1 MGLCIL
7 IIPVA
12 QILLKLG
19 SKKED
24 GLLSRFL
31 RPYLLLGFFLLF
43 IVSILSVY
51 SFQEVPLKTSAAW
64 SSLSFVLVALSSKFL
79 LKEPFPIT
87 RWLGCFLIFVGIF
100 VFHL

>member
-19 SKKED
+19 SKKKD
-24 GLLSRFL
+24 RVLSRLL
-31 RPYLLLGFFLLF
+31 RPYLLLGFILLF
-43 IVSILSVY
+43 FVSILSVY

-64 SSLSFVLVALSSKFL
+64 SSLSYVLVAISSKFL
-79 LKEPFPIT
+79 LKEPFPMT
-87 RWLGCFLIFVGIF
+87 RWLGCFYFVGIF